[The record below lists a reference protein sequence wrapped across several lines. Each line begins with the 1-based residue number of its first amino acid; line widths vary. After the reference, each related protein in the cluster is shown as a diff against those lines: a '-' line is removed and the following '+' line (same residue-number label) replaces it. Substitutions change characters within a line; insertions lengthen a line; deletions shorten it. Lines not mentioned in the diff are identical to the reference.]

1 MTTENQAFEDD
12 EEEKHKDLSLN
23 SLHTLRSVLTN
34 REEQAF
40 MSILFSSS
48 ATIRANNFG
57 LSRKEVEKLLGVSRE
72 DNYFNSF
79 LSRVNQAVGRY
90 YRLIYDEQRDQVI
103 VMLRVPSRSAQHTL
117 SSEALAVLLFMFY
130 QQEVLKH
137 EYTLLSQLLEAF
149 GHEVMKGSRRIQL
162 AIDALRKIGAV
173 ENHQLSDSEDAYRL
187 MAIGTH
193 MFSDSFLR
201 RMVEFSH
208 SNQLSK
214 EDVMKFFNR
223 YNMYESEGLV

>member
-1 MTTENQAFEDD
+1 MQTENPAFEEDND
-12 EEEKHKDLSLN
+12 HNQTLN
-23 SLHTLRSVLTN
+23 SLQSLRSVLTN

-57 LSRKEVEKLLGVSRE
+57 LSRKEIEKLLGVSRN
-72 DNYFNSF
+72 DQYFFSF

-103 VMLRVPSRSAQHTL
+103 VMLRVPARSARHTL
-117 SSEALAVLLFMFY
+117 SEESLAVLLFVFY

-149 GHEVMKGSRRIQL
+149 GHEILKGGRRIQL
-162 AIDALRKIGAV
+162 ALDSLKKIGAI
-173 ENHQLSDSEDAYRL
+173 ENHQLSDREDAYRL
-187 MAIGTH
+187 TAIGVN

-201 RMVEFSH
+201 RTVEFSH

-214 EDVMKFFNR
+214 DDVMKFFNR
-223 YNMYESEGLV
+223 YNLYEQEGML

>member
-1 MTTENQAFEDD
+1 MTIENPAY
-12 EEEKHKDLSLN
+12 EEEHDVLSLN
-23 SLHTLRSVLTN
+23 SLQTLRSVLST

-57 LSRKEVEKLLGVSRE
+57 LPRKEVEKLLGVTRE
-72 DNYFNSF
+72 DDYFQSF

-90 YRLIYDEQRDQVI
+90 YRLIYDEQRDQVV
-103 VMLRVPSRSAQHTL
+103 VMLRVPTNAARHTL

-137 EYTLLSQLLEAF
+137 EYTLLTQLLEEF
-149 GHEVMKGSRRIQL
+149 GHEMMKGSRRIQL
-162 AIDALRKIGAV
+162 AIDTLRKIGAV
-173 ENHQLSDSEDAYRL
+173 ENHQLSDKEDAYKL
-187 MAIGTH
+187 TAIGTH

-223 YNMYESEGLV
+223 YNLYDREGSV

>member
-1 MTTENQAFEDD
+1 MTTENPAY
-12 EEEKHKDLSLN
+12 EEESETLSLN
-23 SLHTLRSVLTN
+23 SLQILKSVLTN

-48 ATIRANNFG
+48 ATIRSSNFG
-57 LSRKEVEKLLGVSRE
+57 LPRKEVEKLLNAAG
-72 DNYFNSF
+72 DDAYFESF
-79 LSRVNQAVGRY
+79 LARVNQAVGRY
-90 YRLIYDEQRDQVI
+90 YRLIYDAERDQVI
-103 VMLRVPSRSAQHTL
+103 AMLRVPARSAKETL

-137 EYTLLSQLLEAF
+137 EYTLLNQLLEAF
-149 GHEVMKGSRRIQL
+149 GHEVMKGGRRIQL
-162 AIDALRKIGAV
+162 AIDTLKKIGAV
-173 ENHQLSDSEDAYRL
+173 EVDEHPDKETSYRL
-187 MAIGTH
+187 TAIGVN

-223 YNMYESEGLV
+223 YNLYEQEGLV

>member
-1 MTTENQAFEDD
+1 MTTENQRS
-12 EEEKHKDLSLN
+12 EKENNHDQTLN
-23 SLHTLRSVLTN
+23 SLQTLRSVLTP

-57 LSRKEVEKLLGVSRE
+57 LSRKEVEKLLGVTRN
-72 DNYFNSF
+72 DDYFLSF

-103 VMLRVPSRSAQHTL
+103 VMLHVPANSARHTL
-117 SSEALAVLLFMFY
+117 SEEGLAVLLFVFY
-130 QQEVLKH
+130 QQEVLGH

-149 GHEVMKGSRRIQL
+149 GHEMLKGARRIQL
-162 AIDALRKIGAV
+162 ALSTLKKIGAI
-173 ENHQLSDSEDAYRL
+173 EDHQLSDREDAYRL
-187 MAIGTH
+187 TAIGVH
-193 MFSDSFLR
+193 MFSDSFLH

-223 YNMYESEGLV
+223 YNLYEQGDMQ

>member
-1 MTTENQAFEDD
+1 MTTEDSAFEKETS
-12 EEEKHKDLSLN
+12 EEYSLN
-23 SLHTLRSVLTN
+23 SLQLLRSVLTN
-34 REEQAF
+34 REEQTF

-57 LSRKEVEKLLGVSRE
+57 LSRKEVEKLLGVSKE
-72 DNYFNSF
+72 EAYFHSF

-90 YRLIYDEQRDQVI
+90 YRLIYDEERDQV
-103 VMLRVPSRSAQHTL
+103 VAMLRVPARSARHTL
-117 SSEALAVLLFMFY
+117 SIEALAVLLFMFY

-137 EYTLLSQLLEAF
+137 EYTLLTQLMEAF
-149 GHEVMKGSRRIQL
+149 GHEVKKGSRRIQMAL
-162 AIDALRKIGAV
+162 ETLRKIGALEIQV
-173 ENHQLSDSEDAYRL
+173 ESNKDDAYRL
-187 MAIGTH
+187 TAIGVN
-193 MFSDSFLR
+193 MFSDSYLH

-223 YNMYESEGLV
+223 YNLYEKEGGQ

>member
-1 MTTENQAFEDD
+1 MMIGRQAY
-12 EEEKHKDLSLN
+12 EEEHEELSLN
-23 SLHTLRSVLTN
+23 SLQTLRSVLTT

-48 ATIRANNFG
+48 ATIRSNNFG
-57 LSRKEVEKLLGVSRE
+57 LSRKEVEKLLDVSRE
-72 DNYFNSF
+72 DNYFKSF
-79 LSRVNQAVGRY
+79 ISRVNQAVGRY
-90 YRLIYDEQRDQVI
+90 YRLIYDEERDQVI
-103 VMLRVPSRSAQHTL
+103 VMLRVPARSARHTL
-117 SSEALAVLLFMFY
+117 SPEALAVLLFIFY

-137 EYTLLSQLLEAF
+137 EYTLLAQLLEAF
-149 GHEVMKGSRRIQL
+149 GHEVMQGSRRIQL
-162 AIDALRKIGAV
+162 AIDTLRRIGAL
-173 ENHQLSDSEDAYRL
+173 ENHQLSGKEDAYRL
-187 MAIGTH
+187 TAIGVN

-223 YNMYESEGLV
+223 YNLYEREGLL

>member
-1 MTTENQAFEDD
+1 MTTENQAY
-12 EEEKHKDLSLN
+12 EEEHEDLSLN
-23 SLHTLRSVLTN
+23 SLQSLRSVLTT

-48 ATIRANNFG
+48 ATIRSSNFG
-57 LSRKEVEKLLGVSRE
+57 LPRKEVEKLLKVSR
-72 DNYFNSF
+72 DDAYFQSF

-90 YRLIYDEQRDQVI
+90 YRLIYDEGRDQVI
-103 VMLRVPSRSAQHTL
+103 AMLRVPARSARNTL

-137 EYTLLSQLLEAF
+137 EYTLLNQLLEAF
-149 GHEVMKGSRRIQL
+149 GHEVMKGGRRIQL
-162 AIDALRKIGAV
+162 AVAALRTIGAV
-173 ENHQLSDSEDAYRL
+173 EDHELSDKEPAYRL
-187 MAIGTH
+187 TAIGVH

-223 YNMYESEGLV
+223 YNLYEEEGLL

>member
-1 MTTENQAFEDD
+1 MTTGDQAFE
-12 EEEKHKDLSLN
+12 EGKPENVSLN

-48 ATIRANNFG
+48 ATIRSSNFG
-57 LSRKEVEKLLGVSRE
+57 LSRKQVEKLLGVSHE

-79 LSRVNQAVGRY
+79 IARVNQAVGRY
-90 YRLIYDEQRDQVI
+90 YRLIYDAQRDQVI
-103 VMLRVPSRSAQHTL
+103 VMLRVPARSAQDTL

-137 EYTLLSQLLEAF
+137 EYTLISQLLEAF
-149 GHEVMKGSRRIQL
+149 GHEVMKGSRRIQI
-162 AIDALRKIGAV
+162 AIDTLRRIGAV
-173 ENHQLSDSEDAYRL
+173 ENHELSDSEDAYRL
-187 MAIGTH
+187 MAIGVN

-208 SNQLSK
+208 SSQLSK

-223 YNMYESEGLV
+223 YNLYEREGLF

>member
-1 MTTENQAFEDD
+1 MTTENPAF
-12 EEEKHKDLSLN
+12 EEEKNHNQSLN
-23 SLHTLRSVLTN
+23 SFQSLRSVLTN
-34 REEQAF
+34 LEEQTF

-57 LSRKEVEKLLGVSRE
+57 LSRKEVEKLLGVTRN
-72 DNYFNSF
+72 DQYFYSF

-103 VMLRVPSRSAQHTL
+103 VMLRVPARSARHTL
-117 SSEALAVLLFMFY
+117 SEESLAVLLFMFY

-137 EYTLLSQLLEAF
+137 EYSLLSQLLEAF
-149 GHEVMKGSRRIQL
+149 GHEILKGSRRVQIAL
-162 AIDALRKIGAV
+162 DALKKIGAI
-173 ENHQLSDSEDAYRL
+173 ENHQLSDREDAYRL
-187 MAIGTH
+187 TAIGVH

-201 RMVEFSH
+201 RTVEFSH

-223 YNMYESEGLV
+223 YNLYEQEGML

>member
-1 MTTENQAFEDD
+1 MTTENPAYEKED
-12 EEEKHKDLSLN
+12 EALSLN
-23 SLHTLRSVLTN
+23 SLQMLKSVLTN

-48 ATIRANNFG
+48 ATIRSSNFG
-57 LSRKEVEKLLGVSRE
+57 LPRKEVEKLLNVSGDDE
-72 DNYFNSF
+72 YFESF
-79 LSRVNQAVGRY
+79 LARVNQAVGRY
-90 YRLIYDEQRDQVI
+90 YRLIYDQERDQVI
-103 VMLRVPSRSAQHTL
+103 AMLRVPARSARDTL

-137 EYTLLSQLLEAF
+137 EYTLLNQLLEAF
-149 GHEVMKGSRRIQL
+149 GHEVMKGGRRIQL
-162 AIDALRKIGAV
+162 AIDTLKKIGAV
-173 ENHQLSDSEDAYRL
+173 EIDEHPDKETSYRL
-187 MAIGTH
+187 TAIGVH

-223 YNMYESEGLV
+223 YNLYEQEGLV

>member
-1 MTTENQAFEDD
+1 MKTENPAFEEDND
-12 EEEKHKDLSLN
+12 HNQTLN
-23 SLHTLRSVLTN
+23 SLQSLRSVLTN

-57 LSRKEVEKLLGVSRE
+57 LSRKEIEKLLGVTRN
-72 DNYFNSF
+72 DQYFFSF

-90 YRLIYDEQRDQVI
+90 YRLIYDEQRDQII
-103 VMLRVPSRSAQHTL
+103 VMLRVPARSARHTL
-117 SSEALAVLLFMFY
+117 SEESLAVLLFIFY

-149 GHEVMKGSRRIQL
+149 GHEILKGSRRIQL
-162 AIDALRKIGAV
+162 ALDSLKKIGAI
-173 ENHQLSDSEDAYRL
+173 ENHQISDREDAYRL
-187 MAIGTH
+187 TAIGVN

-201 RMVEFSH
+201 RTVEFSH

-214 EDVMKFFNR
+214 DDVMKFFNR
-223 YNMYESEGLV
+223 YNLYEQEGML

>member
-1 MTTENQAFEDD
+1 MTTDNQPSENEHHQTEA
-12 EEEKHKDLSLN
+12 LN
-23 SLHTLRSVLTN
+23 SLQSLRTVLST

-57 LSRKEVEKLLGVSRE
+57 LPKKEVEKLLGSSNEE
-72 DNYFNSF
+72 DYFHSF
-79 LSRVNQAVGRY
+79 IDRVNQAVGRY
-90 YRLIYDEQRDQVI
+90 YRLIYDENRDQV
-103 VMLRVPSRSAQHTL
+103 VVLLRVPANAARHTL
-117 SSEALAVLLFMFY
+117 SEEALAVLLFVFY
-130 QQEVLKH
+130 QQEVLGH

-149 GHEVMKGSRRIQL
+149 GHEQLKGARRIQIAL
-162 AIDALRKIGAV
+162 DTLRKIGAV
-173 ENHQLSDSEDAYRL
+173 ENHQLSDREDAYKL
-187 MAIGTH
+187 SAIGVH
-193 MFSDSFLR
+193 MFSDSFLH

-223 YNMYESEGLV
+223 YNLYQREGME